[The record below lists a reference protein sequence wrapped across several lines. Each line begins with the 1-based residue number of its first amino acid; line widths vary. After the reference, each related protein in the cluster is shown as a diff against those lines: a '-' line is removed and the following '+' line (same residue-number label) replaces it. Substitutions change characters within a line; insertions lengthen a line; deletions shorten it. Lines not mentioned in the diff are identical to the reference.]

1 MLSAVVIVLRVISV
15 QNSAFREEQMRCERL
30 DVWKRSCR
38 LSVGVYKCFA
48 LSKDFGFK
56 DQITRSSLSIASN
69 IAEGLEKESDKEK
82 MRFIEIA
89 KGSSAELITQIYI
102 GIEIGYID
110 KYIGINWVNE
120 LGEILKMLSGL
131 KRNYRR

>member
-1 MLSAVVIVLRVISV
+1 
-15 QNSAFREEQMRCERL
+15 MRCERL

-38 LSVGVYKCFA
+38 LSVEVYKCFA
-48 LSKDFGFK
+48 SSRDFGFK

-89 KGSSAELITQIYI
+89 KGSSAELITQVYI

-110 KYIGINWVNE
+110 KSIGINWVKE
-120 LGEILKMLSGL
+120 LGEILKMLCGL
-131 KRNYRR
+131 KIKYRR

>member
-1 MLSAVVIVLRVISV
+1 
-15 QNSAFREEQMRCERL
+15 MRCERL

-38 LSVGVYKCFA
+38 LSVEIYKCFA
-48 LSKDFGFK
+48 SSRDFGFK
-56 DQITRSSLSIASN
+56 DQITRSSLSVASN

-89 KGSSAELITQIYI
+89 KGSGAELITQIYI

-110 KYIGINWVNE
+110 KSIGINWVNE
-120 LGEILKMLSGL
+120 IREILKMLNGL